1 MVVLASGFPYMVGAR
16 ATSFHFDGR
25 HPLQFSWGCLSVC
38 LSVCLCLCACVCVCV
53 CVCVVTLILTV
64 TVSPKGACVG
74 ERMAELS
81 AMRTQDVVATAAQR
95 VH

>member
-1 MVVLASGFPYMVGAR
+1 MAHAPL
-16 ATSFHFDGR
+16 HFITMGDTHSCFLGV
-25 HPLQFSWGCLSVC
+25 SVCLSVC
-38 LSVCLCLCACVCVCV
+38 LSVFVLVCMCVL
-53 CVCVVTLILTV
+53 TLILTV

-74 ERMAELS
+74 ERVAELS